1 MGKVEKLVVLSVL
14 FLVALILVVSITM
27 DDPQVAAGGGVSA
40 EERQIAMVPNDAPAG
55 AAAGAAFVAPPIDST
70 PPRASTLSAVVE
82 TAPVAQASAQLA
94 PAGSILVTL
103 EGLEDSVLPDF
114 KLYTWR
120 EGDSFRLLAN
130 MYYGDWKKLT
140 LLRQA
145 NAGNEDVKA
154 GDRIY
159 VPVYDN
165 PNLPQPEG
173 AGTLADEPAD
183 AKPASEKA
191 PAAAKAAVAKQSEP
205 KAAAAKSSA
214 AGRVHVVKSG
224 ESLWII
230 AKKELGDGS
239 RWKEIQELNGLKKPE
254 AIKIGMKLK
263 LP

>member
-14 FLVALILVVSITM
+14 FLVALILVVSVTM
-27 DDPQVAAGGGVSA
+27 DDPQVVSAGGASA
-40 EERQIAMVPNDAPAG
+40 EERQIAMVPNDAPSG
-55 AAAGAAFVAPPIDST
+55 AAAGAAMVAPPIDST
-70 PPRASTLSAVVE
+70 PPAASTLSAAVE
-82 TAPVAQASAQLA
+82 TAATKSPAQLA

-130 MYYGDWKKLT
+130 TYYGDWKKLT

-173 AGTLADEPAD
+173 AGTLADEPA
-183 AKPASEKA
+183 AKPANAKA
-191 PAAAKAAVAKQSEP
+191 PVAEKAAVAAKSEP
-205 KAAAAKSSA
+205 KAAAAKASA

-254 AIKIGMKLK
+254 AIKVGMKLK

>member
-27 DDPQVAAGGGVSA
+27 DDPQVVAAGGVPA
-40 EERQIAMVPNDAPAG
+40 DERQIAMVPNDAPAG
-55 AAAGAAFVAPPIDST
+55 AAAGAALVAPPIDST
-70 PPRASTLSAVVE
+70 PPMGSTLSASVQP
-82 TAPVAQASAQLA
+82 APAAKAPAQQA
-94 PAGSILVTL
+94 PAGSMLVTL

-130 MYYGDWKKLT
+130 TYYGDWKKLT

-173 AGTLADEPAD
+173 AGTLAEEPA
-183 AKPASEKA
+183 AKPTPEKA
-191 PAAAKAAVAKQSEP
+191 PATEKT
-205 KAAAAKSSA
+205 AAAKSSA

-254 AIKIGMKLK
+254 AIKVGMKLK

>member
-27 DDPQVAAGGGVSA
+27 DDPQVVAAGGVPA

-55 AAAGAAFVAPPIDST
+55 AAAGAALVAPPIDST
-70 PPRASTLSAVVE
+70 LSASVE
-82 TAPVAQASAQLA
+82 AAPVAKA
-94 PAGSILVTL
+94 PAQAAPTGSILVTL

-130 MYYGDWKKLT
+130 TYYGDWKKLT

-173 AGTLADEPAD
+173 AGTMADEGVV
-183 AKPASEKA
+183 AKPAADKA
-191 PAAAKAAVAKQSEP
+191 PAAEKAAVAKKAEP
-205 KAAAAKSSA
+205 KAAAAAKSSA

-254 AIKIGMKLK
+254 AIKVGMKLK

>member
-27 DDPQVAAGGGVSA
+27 DDPQVVAAGGVPA
-40 EERQIAMVPNDAPAG
+40 DERQIAMVPNDAPAG
-55 AAAGAAFVAPPIDST
+55 AAAGAALVAPPIDST
-70 PPRASTLSAVVE
+70 LSASVQP
-82 TAPVAQASAQLA
+82 APAAKAPAQQA
-94 PAGSILVTL
+94 PAGSMLVTL

-130 MYYGDWKKLT
+130 TYYGDWKKLT

-173 AGTLADEPAD
+173 AGTLAEEPA
-183 AKPASEKA
+183 AKPTPEKA
-191 PAAAKAAVAKQSEP
+191 PATERTAAAKAEP

-254 AIKIGMKLK
+254 AIKVGMKLK